1 MFDVF
6 YIGENSKLKELLP
19 FAKQINAVD
28 EIKAKTR
35 MVWLIEPNIEITD
48 TDIFNFRPE
57 MYDMKYEHVWK
68 WDTNNYGGVR
78 LLPKTKN
85 DGIKE
90 INKIVCKKSFEIL
103 NSKTPEKYFDKNPYA
118 THVWCIDKDYK
129 LPEDINWAPDNF
141 EPDFIHS
148 FHLRGQLEHKY
159 PAE

>member
-35 MVWLIEPNIEITD
+35 MVWLIEPNIEIID

-68 WDTNNYGGVR
+68 WDSNNYGGIR
-78 LLPKTKN
+78 LLPKTQN
-85 DGIKE
+85 DGVKE

-103 NSKTPEKYFDKNPYA
+103 ECDTEEIREAQSYWSGLHGYVVNDENKEKLLNLRYDTLKNSSKKQK
-118 THVWCIDKDYK
+118 
-129 LPEDINWAPDNF
+129 
-141 EPDFIHS
+141 S
-148 FHLRGQLEHKY
+148 
-159 PAE
+159 